1 MHQSNGQSDP
11 LSRSW
16 SRAHLM
22 GAAEKMLGSESSLR
36 LQGRIWDRLH
46 ELSITDNNPGMEN
59 FVGRAKLNG
68 SW

>member
-1 MHQSNGQSDP
+1 
-11 LSRSW
+11 
-16 SRAHLM
+16 M

-46 ELSITDNNPGMEN
+46 ESSITDNNPGMEN